1 MNKIENCQKTIKINT
16 DFFKLNNKSKKNK
29 PKPQKSIINS
39 SELRNKLIQ
48 RLKERRNKESEKGN
62 SVMFKVK
69 TETKDETS
77 TNDNLFKREN
87 DEFKDSINYLSKISD
102 SEKKALKSPPPSRC
116 QSPVLKSSMKA
127 AAAQPQ
133 TQTQT
138 QTQPQMS
145 PMSPMMGGT
154 MAAQPQTKTQTQT
167 QMSPM
172 IPMMGGTMA
181 AQPQTQTQP
190 QPQTQM
196 SPMIPMMSGTVA
208 AQPQTQTQPQ
218 TQMSPMIPMMS
229 GTMAAQPIMCNQII
243 TNNIKD
249 PPYGCLKGGTK
260 PTFRTW
266 NKTLKNN
273 SFTLPKINNE
283 NETKIQ
289 QLNQFKNNIQHP
301 VIKKTIRKKYILGK
315 NKSGNVGVLIKDK
328 NTRKRILNAQNELK
342 RKPMTEIK
350 KYLIDHGLIKIGT
363 YAPNDVI
370 RKIYESS
377 ILSGDISNQQKD
389 VLLHNYTNSDEN
401 K

>member
-77 TNDNLFKREN
+77 SNDNLFKREN

-102 SEKKALKSPPPSRC
+102 SEKKALKSPPPSRS

-127 AAAQPQ
+127 EAAQPQ
-133 TQTQT
+133 TQPQPQT

-145 PMSPMMGGT
+145 PMLG
-154 MAAQPQTKTQTQT
+154 
-167 QMSPM
+167 
-172 IPMMGGTMA
+172 
-181 AQPQTQTQP
+181 
-190 QPQTQM
+190 
-196 SPMIPMMSGTVA
+196 GTVA
-208 AQPQTQTQPQ
+208 AQPQTQPQ
-218 TQMSPMIPMMS
+218 TQMSPMLGGTEAAQPQPQTQISPMSPMLG
-229 GTMAAQPIMCNQII
+229 GTVAAQPIMCNQII

-283 NETKIQ
+283 NETKIE
-289 QLNQFKNNIQHP
+289 QLNKFKNNIQHP

-328 NTRKRILNAQNELK
+328 NTRKKILNAQNELK

>member
-77 TNDNLFKREN
+77 SNDNLFKREN

-102 SEKKALKSPPPSRC
+102 SEKKALKSPPPSRS

-127 AAAQPQ
+127 EAAQP
-133 TQTQT
+133 

-145 PMSPMMGGT
+145 PMLGG
-154 MAAQPQTKTQTQT
+154 
-167 QMSPM
+167 
-172 IPMMGGTMA
+172 IVA
-181 AQPQTQTQP
+181 AQPQTQPQP
-190 QPQTQM
+190 QPQPQL
-196 SPMIPMMSGTVA
+196 SPMLGGTVA
-208 AQPQTQTQPQ
+208 AQPQTQPQSQIQMNPMLCGTVAAQPQ
-218 TQMSPMIPMMS
+218 TQPQPQPQIQMNPMLG
-229 GTMAAQPIMCNQII
+229 GTVAAQPIMCNQII

-283 NETKIQ
+283 NETKIE
-289 QLNQFKNNIQHP
+289 QLNKFKNNIQHP

-328 NTRKRILNAQNELK
+328 NTRKKILNAQNELK

-377 ILSGDISNQQKD
+377 VLSGDISNQQKD
-389 VLLHNYTNSDEN
+389 VLLHNYKNSDEN